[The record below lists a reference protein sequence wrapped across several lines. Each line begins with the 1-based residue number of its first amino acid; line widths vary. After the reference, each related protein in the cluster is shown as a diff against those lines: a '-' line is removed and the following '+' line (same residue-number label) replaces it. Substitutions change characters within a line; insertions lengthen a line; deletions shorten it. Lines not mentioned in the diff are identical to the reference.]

1 MKAGKTYYH
10 FYNNRKKV
18 LRTREIINGILQLR
32 RNSSTKKAND
42 LSKIIRKAAISR
54 KKLNCHRKAKF
65 I

>member
-1 MKAGKTYYH
+1 M
-10 FYNNRKKV
+10 
-18 LRTREIINGILQLR
+18 REIINGTLQLR

-42 LSKIIRKAAISR
+42 LSKIIRKAAILR